1 MHHSLTVIVPVHN
14 QLEHLKVCCEI
25 VLANFKNDY
34 PDGQLIVIDMNSN
47 DGTEEWLSLQNNIS
61 YITIDGEVSKSNAY
75 NAALEYSDGEMVLFL
90 NSDAYIT
97 DRTISRLE
105 RYLYSKNDIAAVGP
119 VSSKIE
125 IDNLQKYSGIMP
137 EFKNIYNAREFSNN
151 LFRREFT
158 RRIYDTN
165 FLYDFCLLA
174 KKETIISVG
183 GFDVDYYA
191 NSIEDIDL
199 SLRLI
204 KAGYQLKVVPSVFVY
219 NDRHWQF
226 EDRGYNHYISYRL
239 MLEVFKEKWQFNLSY
254 SANLRKDLLN
264 YIDCSKEN
272 LALLE
277 TGCAM
282 GANFTYIKALN
293 PKAELCGIELCDGAA
308 YFAKKHA
315 DVCSA
320 DLEKIEVPEWDN
332 KFDYIIMGDIIEHL
346 IDPWSA
352 LKKLKVMLKSGGC
365 IIASIPNI
373 MNAVTMYHILSGKF
387 TYEESGVLDKT
398 HMRFFT
404 KYEIEKMFNDCGYDI
419 EFLGY
424 NQIVGRDDDINNFEK
439 EIMSMKSLN
448 VDPDEFNA
456 MQYIIK
462 ANKMQENN

>member
-14 QLEHLKVCCEI
+14 QLEHLKVCCDI
-25 VLANFKNDY
+25 VLANFRNDY
-34 PDGQLIVIDMNSN
+34 PDGQLIVVDMNSN
-47 DGTEEWLSLQNNIS
+47 DGTEDWLSGQSDIS
-61 YITIDGEVSKSNAY
+61 YIAIEDEVCKSQAY
-75 NAALEYSDGEMVLFL
+75 NTALEYANGEMVLFI
-90 NSDAYIT
+90 NCDAYIT
-97 DRTISRLE
+97 DHTIFRLE
-105 RYLYSKNDIAAVGP
+105 RYLYSKDDIAAVGP
-119 VSSKIE
+119 VFSKIE

-137 EFKNIYNAREFSNN
+137 DFKNIYDAREFSNY

-174 KKETIISVG
+174 KKEAVISVG

-191 NSIEDIDL
+191 NSMEDIDL

-204 KAGYQLKVVPSVFVY
+204 KSGYKLNVVPAVFVY
-219 NDRHWQF
+219 NDRQWAF
-226 EDRGYNHYISYRL
+226 LDRGYNRYEAYCKMTQIF
-239 MLEVFKEKWQFNLSY
+239 ENKWNFNFFY
-254 SANLRKDLLN
+254 SGNLRNYLLK
-264 YIDCSKEN
+264 YIDCSKKN

-277 TGCAM
+277 AGCAM
-282 GANFTYIKALN
+282 GANFTYIKAIN
-293 PKAELCGIELCDGAA
+293 RSAELCGIELCENTAF
-308 YFAKKHA
+308 FAKNYG
-315 DVCSA
+315 DVRSA

-346 IDPWSA
+346 VDPWSA
-352 LKKLKVMLKSGGC
+352 LKKLKVMLKSDGC

-387 TYEESGVLDKT
+387 TYEDSGILDRT

-404 KYEIEKMFNDCGYDI
+404 KYEIKKMFNDCGYYI

-424 NQIVGRDDDINNFEK
+424 NQIVGRNEKINEFEN

-448 VDPDEFNA
+448 IDPDEFNV

-462 ANKMQENN
+462 ANKM

>member
-14 QLEHLKVCCEI
+14 QLEHLKVCCDI
-25 VLANFKNDY
+25 VLANFRNDY
-34 PDGQLIVIDMNSN
+34 PYGQLIVVDMNSN
-47 DGTEEWLSLQNNIS
+47 DGTEAWLSGQSDIS
-61 YITIDGEVSKSNAY
+61 YIAIEDEVCKSQAY
-75 NAALEYSDGEMVLFL
+75 NTALEYANGEMVLFI
-90 NSDAYIT
+90 SCDAYIT
-97 DRTISRLE
+97 DHTISRLE
-105 RYLYSKNDIAAVGP
+105 KYLYSEENVAAVGP
-119 VSSKIE
+119 LSSKIE
-125 IDNLQKYSGIMP
+125 IDNLQKYSGDMP
-137 EFKNIYNAREFSNN
+137 VIKDVFQARIFSDQFYAQQS
-151 LFRREFT
+151 LKRPYE
-158 RRIYDTN
+158 TN

-174 KKETIISVG
+174 KKELILSIG
-183 GFDVDYYA
+183 GFDEEYYA
-191 NSIEDIDL
+191 NSMEDIDL

-204 KAGYQLKVVPSVFVY
+204 KSGYKLNVVPAVFVY
-219 NDRHWQF
+219 NDRQWAF
-226 EDRGYNHYISYRL
+226 LDRGYDHYEAYCKMTQIF
-239 MLEVFKEKWQFNLSY
+239 ENKWNFNFFY
-254 SANLRKDLLN
+254 SGNLRNDLLK

-293 PKAELCGIELCDGAA
+293 PKAELCGIELCDGTA

-320 DLEKIEVPEWDN
+320 DLEKIEVPEWNN

-346 IDPWSA
+346 VDPWSA

-404 KYEIEKMFNDCGYDI
+404 KYEIEKMFNDCGYYI

>member
-1 MHHSLTVIVPVHN
+1 MHHSLTVIVPVYN
-14 QLEHLKVCCEI
+14 QLDHLKVCCEI
-25 VLANFKNDY
+25 VLANFRNDY
-34 PDGQLIVIDMNSN
+34 PDGQLIVVDMNSN

-61 YITIDGEVSKSNAY
+61 YITIDGEVSKSHAY
-75 NAALEYSDGEMVLFL
+75 NTALEYSEGEMVLFL

-105 RYLYSKNDIAAVGP
+105 KYLYSRGDIAAVGP

-137 EFKNIYNAREFSNN
+137 EFKNIYNAWEFSNN

-174 KKETIISVG
+174 KKEAIISVG
-183 GFDVDYYA
+183 GFDVAYYA
-191 NSIEDIDL
+191 NSMEDIDL

-204 KAGYQLKVVPSVFVY
+204 KAGYQLKVVPAVFVY
-219 NDRHWQF
+219 NDRLWQF

-239 MLEVFKEKWQFNLSY
+239 MLEVFKEKWRFNLSY

-293 PKAELCGIELCDGAA
+293 PKAELCGIELCDGTA

-315 DVCSA
+315 DVRSA
-320 DLEKIEVPEWDN
+320 DLEKIEVPEWNN

-352 LKKLKVMLKSGGC
+352 LKKLRVLLKSDGC

-387 TYEESGVLDKT
+387 TYEDSGILDRT

-404 KYEIEKMFNDCGYDI
+404 KYEIEKIFNDCGYDI
-419 EFLGY
+419 EFLGS
-424 NQIVGRDDDINNFEK
+424 NQIVGRDEKINEFEK

-448 VDPDEFNA
+448 IDPNEFNA

-462 ANKMQENN
+462 ATKM